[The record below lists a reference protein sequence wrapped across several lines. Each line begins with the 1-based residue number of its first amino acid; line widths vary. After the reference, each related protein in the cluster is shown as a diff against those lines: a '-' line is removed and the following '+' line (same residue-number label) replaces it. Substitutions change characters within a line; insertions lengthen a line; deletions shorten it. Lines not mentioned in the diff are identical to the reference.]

1 MTVFLK
7 IGTEIFLN
15 FICTSIKELM
25 TKKFQIV
32 FLFIIT
38 SLSAFSQAGTGVY
51 KFLDLPVSSRMA
63 ALGSTNISLRDN
75 DINFSFANPA
85 LLTSETSNSIGLN
98 MASYLA
104 DIKFGSA
111 IYGKTFGDKN
121 YFAIGI
127 QYDDY
132 GKFLETTEL
141 NEIIGQFTAKDMAL
155 NIIYARPLS
164 KYFTVGATLKP
175 IFSAYELYTSYGL
188 AMDAGLSYN
197 DSAHYFS
204 AGLVLRNMGT
214 QLKGYYSDQGGQHI
228 EPMPF
233 NIQLGISKKLA
244 YAPLRFSLTLH
255 NLQQFNLNYESTN
268 QPVQTL
274 TNTNTSSANKQ
285 PTISFI
291 DMAFRHAIIS
301 IEFVPSKNFYL
312 SAAYNHRMHQELSMD
327 GFKSMAGFSFGGGI
341 KLYKFHVGF
350 GTTTYQVGNS
360 SYQFSITTSLNEF
373 RL

>member
-1 MTVFLK
+1 
-7 IGTEIFLN
+7 
-15 FICTSIKELM
+15 
-25 TKKFQIV
+25 
-32 FLFIIT
+32 
-38 SLSAFSQAGTGVY
+38 
-51 KFLDLPVSSRMA
+51 
-63 ALGSTNISLRDN
+63 
-75 DINFSFANPA
+75 
-85 LLTSETSNSIGLN
+85 

-127 QYDDY
+127 QYVDY
-132 GKFLETTEL
+132 GIFQEATEL
-141 NEIIGQFTAKDMAL
+141 NVLTGQTFTAKDMAL

-164 KYFTVGATLKP
+164 KHFTVGATLKP

-188 AMDAGLSYN
+188 AMDAGVSYN

-214 QLKGYYSDQGGQHI
+214 QLKGYYSDEGGQHI
-228 EPMPF
+228 EPLPF
-233 NIQLGISKKLA
+233 NIQLGFSKKLA

-274 TNTNTSSANKQ
+274 TNTNTTAATKTS
-285 PTISFI
+285 ISFI
-291 DMAFRHAIIS
+291 DMAFRHAIIA

-312 SAAYNHRMHQELSMD
+312 SAAYNHRMNRELTMD
-327 GFKSMAGFSFGGGI
+327 GFKSMAGYSFGGGI